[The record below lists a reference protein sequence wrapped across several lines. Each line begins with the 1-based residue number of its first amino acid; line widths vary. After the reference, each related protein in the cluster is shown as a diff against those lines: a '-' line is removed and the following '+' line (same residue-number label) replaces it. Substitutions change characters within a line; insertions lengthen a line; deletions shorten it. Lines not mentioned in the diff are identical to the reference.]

1 MPSLF
6 DKILG
11 IEAAAAIANSMGDVS
26 EGLSYEEIEAKYGFL
41 DKLLPQDEPERFRK
55 QDWGTVFHYKAH
67 HRPPGMGE
75 DGQERYR
82 LLSSA
87 ILEKGGRITVEELA
101 RTWARDIKP
110 ENFGYLLGPQ
120 DEVIYRSI
128 LAGIPPSE
136 IGRYAIWPAFIGTS
150 KMIVPIGIVN
160 ACNPRQAALDAHDVA
175 RLKDVRGRAGN
186 YANEV
191 AAGIAAGIAE
201 GLKPGATVQN
211 IIDVAL
217 GELSS
222 APRDEVEM
230 GLKWAKECGGDW
242 KALRPLYAD
251 YYKHRRISN
260 AVEVM
265 SGAVALLWLT
275 GPDPKEVILR
285 CVNFGRESD
294 CRAYVAG
301 CWAASIAGIQGLPS
315 EWVQTVD
322 EAIKGDQWTVAR
334 RSLRESAQGL
344 YDALMNEV
352 RRSKEQIALVEQ
364 PVAVEA
370 GA

>member
-1 MPSLF
+1 MPTLF
-6 DKILG
+6 EKILG

-26 EGLSYEEIEAKYGFL
+26 EGLSYEEIEARYGFL
-41 DKLLPQDEPERFRK
+41 DRLLPQDEPERFRK

-67 HRPPGMGE
+67 HRPPGMAE

-82 LLSSA
+82 LLTSA
-87 ILEKGGRITVEELA
+87 ILEKGGRITVEDLA

-128 LAGIPPSE
+128 MAGIPPSE

-201 GLKPGATVQN
+201 GLKPGATVQ
-211 IIDVAL
+211 DVV
-217 GELSS
+217 
-222 APRDEVEM
+222 DV
-230 GLKWAKECGGDW
+230 DW
-242 KALRPLYAD
+242 RALRPLYAD

-301 CWAASIAGIQGLPS
+301 CWAASIAGIQALPE
-315 EWVQTVD
+315 EWVRTVD
-322 EAIKGDQWTVAR
+322 EAIANDPWTVSK

-344 YDALMNEV
+344 YDALMNEI

-364 PVAVEA
+364 QCAAPA
-370 GA
+370 